1 MIDSTYCVKPGA
13 TFNLDDVSSSDTGD
27 FSDKKDALAAI
38 EKNLEH
44 LRELQAVFYASGRKA
59 LLVVLQAMDAG
70 GKDGVVS
77 HVFSG
82 VNPQGCIVHSFKVP
96 TELESRHD
104 YLWRIHAAAPPR
116 GMIGIFNRSH
126 YESLLVERVE
136 DLTPKSVWSERFD
149 SINAFEKMLTDEG
162 TVILKFHLNI
172 SRDEQK
178 KRLKARLDQPD
189 SRWKFS
195 AGDVKERRKWNDY
208 RAAYNDLLS
217 RCSTTHA
224 PWFVVPSDHKW
235 FRNWVVSDTIVRT
248 MKKLDLKYPKPKE
261 DLSKIKVD

>member
-1 MIDSTYCVKPGA
+1 MIDSPYLVKPGKKVDL
-13 TFNLDDVSSSDTGD
+13 NDISPSDTGS
-27 FSDKKDALAAI
+27 FSNKKDALEAI
-38 EKNLEH
+38 AKNLDD
-44 LRELQAVFYASGRKA
+44 LRRLQSVFYAWGRKS

-104 YLWRIHAAAPPR
+104 FLWRIHAAAPPR

-136 DLTPKSVWSERFD
+136 ELTPKSVWSERFD
-149 SINAFEKMLTDEG
+149 SINAFEKMLSDEG
-162 TVILKFHLNI
+162 TVILKFHLHI
-172 SRDEQK
+172 SKEEQK

-195 AGDVKERRKWNDY
+195 SGDVKERRKWDDY
-208 RAAYNDLLS
+208 REAYNDLLS
-217 RCSTTHA
+217 RCSTHEA
-224 PWFVVPSDHKW
+224 PWFVVPSNHKW
-235 FRNWVVSDTIVRT
+235 FRNWVVSDTLVRT
-248 MKKLDLKYPKPKE
+248 LKKLDPKYPKPAE
-261 DLSKIKVD
+261 DLSKIKIE